1 METIKLKHL
10 PDGRYVT
17 DPFITEDEWLSVLRA
32 AETVGKSGQIDALL
46 RFFRMPGNKGTC
58 TAVAKAHGTNSDS
71 VRSLI
76 TNFGKYVQK
85 ALDNRFRVESSESTE
100 DTYWPIPML
109 GKNLG
114 KKGFEWTVRPE
125 LVTAIRENLLG
136 KLLKEYRGPVISQ
149 GLDSSRSDELYKW
162 RYLSSMNG
170 KPKEHIIKYLASKD
184 CNFVERAHSGAT
196 LFSLLETSADGVYA
210 AFETLIQEKPLNDR
224 LRDFSI
230 AAKALTPVGMT
241 SFGDERTAAAF
252 LSCVDPEQYTPY
264 TSTIYEA
271 YCKYMGIPMKVAG
284 QKYDHFLKLLK
295 ELIPIEQED
304 AELQA
309 ALHRETA
316 DYFWS
321 DLLNAQDILWQMQY
335 YMDNKTKAK
344 MAQQF
349 TWIPFYKELAEK
361 LLAYKDNRQALLD
374 FIYDEIPQ
382 EYRTYFHDKGDERN
396 TDVDPYTV
404 FAIFN
409 RGVADKWRFDICGR
423 FKERFGIVAPIPQD
437 FDGIPVWNNMKSQLF
452 GFKDKRAEKDIDN
465 IWALFEATMTG
476 GDWKAP
482 FDVVEAQFM
491 AGAAMVTSGMFWTH
505 PDDFIPL
512 DKNTVKSLKDYG
524 IDVPI
529 KNTRIDAASYAKI
542 CEAVR
547 QLIASGMTN
556 AKSFAEFSQIARE
569 GEKGALSCDV
579 PWEHTYYDDIVYAL
593 RSKKNIILQ
602 GAPGTGKTYAIPE
615 VVTRLCGEPA
625 DYTDREEVMAAY
637 KRLSADGR
645 VVFTT
650 FHQSMDYE
658 DFIEGL
664 RPVTDDSGNI
674 QYEVTPGIFKRL
686 CDAAAKPIIHD
697 NQINLGEDPTIWKVS
712 LEGTGDNATRRDCL
726 KNGYI
731 RVGYDEAGPLLDGDI
746 PAGRGKVIL
755 DAMINKMTVGDIV
768 MSCFSSKTVDA
779 IGVVTGDYE
788 WHPEFKGYNRVR
800 KVNWLV
806 KGINE
811 NIVGINDNKT
821 LTLGTVYRL
830 NSIKVD
836 DVLAI
841 LKKYGAAGATT
852 SEKNTKPYVLV
863 IDEINRGNISK
874 IFGELI
880 TLIEPDK
887 RVDGKMPLSVVL
899 PYSKDLFSIP
909 SNVYIIGTMN
919 TADRSLTQFD
929 YAMRRRFRFITMA
942 YGLVEIKT
950 GEDRVFDEDLFQTV
964 TGLFL
969 GNFDEYLEDANVRP
983 VPADCFSPEYN
994 PMDMWIGPSYFI
1006 YDRDNSSELADHIL
1020 FEIIPTLRQYIADGV
1035 FVDIDEVEN
1044 IIGQLKKRALGE

>member
-1 METIKLKHL
+1 MDLIKLKHL
-10 PDGRYVT
+10 PDDTYVT
-17 DPFITEDEWLSVLRA
+17 DPFITKDEWLSVLRG
-32 AETVGKSGQIDALL
+32 AEKVGKAGQVDALL
-46 RFFRMPGNKGTC
+46 RFFRMPGHKGTC
-58 TAVAKAHGTNSDS
+58 AAVAKAYETNSDS

-76 TNFGKYVQK
+76 TNFGKYVQI
-85 ALDNRFRVESSESTE
+85 ALDNRFKVESSDSTE
-100 DTYWPIPML
+100 VTYWPISML
-109 GKNLG
+109 GKDLG
-114 KKGFEWTVRPE
+114 KKGFEWTLRPE
-125 LVTAIRENLLG
+125 LIDALREYLFDCLLR
-136 KLLKEYRGPVISQ
+136 EYRGPILSE
-149 GLDSSRSDELYKW
+149 GLDSTRSLERYKW
-162 RYLSSMNG
+162 QHLSSLSG
-170 KPKEHIIKYLASKD
+170 KPIEEIVRFLASKD
-184 CNFVERAHSGAT
+184 CNFVDRRYAGAT
-196 LFSLLETSADGVYA
+196 LFSLVESSPDAVSEVFGKL
-210 AFETLIQEKPLNDR
+210 LQEKPINIR
-224 LRDFSI
+224 LQEFSV
-230 AAKALTPVGMT
+230 AAKAITPAGKT

-252 LSCVDPEQYTPY
+252 LAFSNPQKYTPY
-264 TSTIYEA
+264 TSTIYET
-271 YCKYMGIPMKVAG
+271 YCKYLGIPSKYAG
-284 QKYDHFLKLLK
+284 QKYEHFLELLQD
-295 ELIPIEQED
+295 LIPIEKED
-304 AELQA
+304 EELIA
-309 ALHRETA
+309 ALHRET
-316 DYFWS
+316 DQYFWS

-361 LLAYKDNRQALLD
+361 LLAYKDNRQALLE

-382 EYRTYFHDKGDERN
+382 EYRTYFHDKDDERN

-409 RGVADKWRFDICGR
+409 RGIADKWRFDICGR

-452 GFKDKRAEKDIDN
+452 GFKNKRAEKDIDN

-476 GDWKAP
+476 GDWKAS
-482 FDVVEAQFM
+482 FDVVETQFM
-491 AGAAMVTSGMFWTH
+491 AGAAMVTSGMFWTR

-512 DKNTVKSLKDYG
+512 DKNTVKALKNNG

-529 KNTRIDAASYAKI
+529 KNTRIDASSYAGI
-542 CEAVR
+542 CDAFR
-547 QLIASGMTN
+547 QLIASGKTN
-556 AKSFAEFSQIARE
+556 AKSIAEFSQIARE
-569 GEKGALSCDV
+569 GENWAAMCDASWV
-579 PWEHTYYDDIVYAL
+579 HTYYDDIADAL

-615 VVTRLCGEPA
+615 IVTRLCREPV

-637 KRLSADGR
+637 KRLSAEGR

-674 QYEVTPGIFKRL
+674 QYEVTPGIFKRI
-686 CDAAAKPIIHD
+686 CDTAAKPIIHD
-697 NQINLGEDPTIWKVS
+697 NQINLGQDPTIWKVS

-746 PAGRGKVIL
+746 PAGRGRVIL
-755 DAMINKMTVGDIV
+755 DALINKMTVGDIV

-779 IGVVTGDYE
+779 IGVITGDYE

-811 NIVGINDNKT
+811 NIVDINGDKT

-841 LKKYGAAGATT
+841 LKKYGAAGTTT

-874 IFGELI
+874 VFGELI

-899 PYSKDLFSIP
+899 PYSKDPFSIP

-950 GEDRVFDEDLFQTV
+950 SEDRVFDEDLFQTV

-969 GNFDEYLEDANVRP
+969 NNFDEYLEDVNVRP

-1006 YDRDNSSELADHIL
+1006 YDRENSSELADHIL
-1020 FEIIPTLRQYIADGV
+1020 YEIIPTLRQYIADGV

-1044 IIGQLKKRALGE
+1044 VIDQLKRRALCE